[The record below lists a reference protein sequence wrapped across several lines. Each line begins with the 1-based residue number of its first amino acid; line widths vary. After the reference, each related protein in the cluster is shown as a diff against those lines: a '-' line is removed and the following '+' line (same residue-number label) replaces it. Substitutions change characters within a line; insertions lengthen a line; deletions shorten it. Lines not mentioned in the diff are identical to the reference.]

1 VLRLDLNMELIPR
14 LLHLDFS
21 VDTVDVKFETGT
33 DLWWTS
39 VPSPILSARKVSTAY
54 LNLEVE
60 ADSAVG
66 CARVVGVDN

>member
-1 VLRLDLNMELIPR
+1 MELVPR

-39 VPSPILSARKVSTAY
+39 VTVA
-54 LNLEVE
+54 NL
-60 ADSAVG
+60 VG
-66 CARVVGVDN
+66 EKGIHCLP

>member
-1 VLRLDLNMELIPR
+1 LDHSADTPIVTGACFALARVLRLDLNMELIPR

-39 VPSPILSARKVSTAY
+39 VTVA
-54 LNLEVE
+54 NL
-60 ADSAVG
+60 VG
-66 CARVVGVDN
+66 EKGIHCLP